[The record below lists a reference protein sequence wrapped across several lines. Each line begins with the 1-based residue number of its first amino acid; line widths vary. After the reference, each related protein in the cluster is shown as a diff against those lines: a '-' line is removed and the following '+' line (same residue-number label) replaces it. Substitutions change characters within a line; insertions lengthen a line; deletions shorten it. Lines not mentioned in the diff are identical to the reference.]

1 MNGVYSGDTLP
12 KMMYGEYVISPK
24 MMYGEYVINRDE
36 FKSIET
42 HWIVFYVNGDH
53 ESASCNAISF
63 NSF

>member
-1 MNGVYSGDTLP
+1 
-12 KMMYGEYVISPK
+12 MMYGEYVINPK

-42 HWIVFYVNGDH
+42 HWIVIYVNGDH

>member
-1 MNGVYSGDTLP
+1 
-12 KMMYGEYVISPK
+12 MMYGEYVINPK

-42 HWIVFYVNGDH
+42 HWIVFYVNGDN
-53 ESASCNAISF
+53 ESASCNAIFF